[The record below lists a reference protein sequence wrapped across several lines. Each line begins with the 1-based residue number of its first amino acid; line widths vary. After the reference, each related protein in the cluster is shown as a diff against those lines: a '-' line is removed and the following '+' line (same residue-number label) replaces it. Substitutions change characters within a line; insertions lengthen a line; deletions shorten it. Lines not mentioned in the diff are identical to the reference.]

1 MTENG
6 IPPGM
11 WSRQYEAVL
20 EKQGN
25 NKKMQIK
32 AIFLRLMLAF
42 ALVAPVMFVETA
54 APAAAQSVQ
63 RIVVQGNQ
71 RVDRESILA
80 YLTFSRGGRYSEAA
94 ADESLKNLFQT
105 GLFEDVQI
113 SYRGGTVYVRVKEQ
127 PLVNRVFFRG
137 NRKVRDKKLADE
149 VQLRE
154 RTMFSRAKLAED
166 IERMRTIYRR
176 IGFEHVAITPKVVRL
191 SQNRVNI
198 VYDFTEGGVVKV
210 REIRFIGNQSIPAG
224 TLRGVMRTKTA
235 AFWRF
240 LTKSDRYDPDRLAQ
254 DRELLRLYYLK
265 KGFADVEIVSAEAQL
280 NEKGDG
286 YIITVTINEGPRYK
300 VRNVSVDPGV
310 VEIEPRRLERKILTR
325 PGRYFDA
332 SKLSKSLEQMTV
344 ETGRSG
350 LPFAVVRPDLQR
362 DPAAGRLDIVYRVE
376 EGPRVYIERI
386 EISGNTRTLDHVIR
400 RELQLAEGDAFN
412 RVLLDRARRRLL
424 ALGFFERVVMREE
437 PGSAPDKVVVVIEV
451 KEQSTGTFTV
461 GGGLSYS
468 ATGGIKPVAT
478 IEVQE
483 KNLLGTGRQLKVKG
497 KLGRDERSVDF
508 SYTEPY
514 LFGFN
519 MSGGFDLLF
528 NQKFLDTHSL
538 LEFGGGLRLGFRLD
552 DYQTLN
558 LRYNLK
564 HRTVTLVDAAVC
576 VPGDPKYSP
585 ALCPPG
591 TNWIS
596 SVGLTYMYDRLD
608 HPLNPTSGYLLRAS
622 LDVAGLGGNVRYVK
636 GEVAGLYLQPVL
648 ADHGVSLKLKGTAG
662 YIRSWGGYAMTAADR
677 FYKGGPTFRGF
688 SINGVG
694 PRDTTAQQNYV
705 GGELYAIGTVEL
717 HFPLGLPENLGLS
730 GFVFSDFGTVG
741 LVTGNGAGTVND
753 ALALRVSVGAG
764 LLWRSPIGPLQLT
777 AAYAVMKAPWDQTD
791 WLQFGI
797 ATKF

>member
-1 MTENG
+1 
-6 IPPGM
+6 
-11 WSRQYEAVL
+11 
-20 EKQGN
+20 
-25 NKKMQIK
+25 MQIK
-32 AIFLRLMLAF
+32 AIFLRLMLTF
-42 ALVAPVMFVETA
+42 ALLAPAVFIEVAT
-54 APAAAQSVQ
+54 PAAAQSVQ

-80 YLTFSRGGRYSEAA
+80 YLTFSRGGRYSVAA

-137 NRKVRDKKLADE
+137 NRKVRDKNLAEE

-154 RTMFSRAKLAED
+154 RTMFSRAKMAED
-166 IERMRTIYRR
+166 IERMRTIYQRLGIR
-176 IGFEHVAITPKVVRL
+176 DVVITPKVARL

-198 VYDFTEGGVVKV
+198 VYDFTEGRVLKV
-210 REIRFIGNQSIPAG
+210 REIRFIGNESISDSA
-224 TLRGVMRTKTA
+224 LRAVMRTKTA

-254 DRELLRLYYLK
+254 DRELLRLHYLK
-265 KGFADVEIVSAEAQL
+265 KGFADVEIVSAEAQM

-332 SKLSKSLEQMTV
+332 SKLSRTLEQMTV

-350 LPFAVVRPDLQR
+350 LPFAVVRPDIQR
-362 DPAAGRLDIVYRVE
+362 DPAAGQMDIVYRVE

-386 EISGNTRTLDHVIR
+386 EIVGNTRTLDHVIR

-412 RVLLDRARRRLL
+412 RVLLDRARRRLI
-424 ALGFFERVVMREE
+424 ALDFFERVEMREE
-437 PGSAPDKVVVVIEV
+437 PGSAPDKVVVLIEV
-451 KEQSTGTFTV
+451 KEKSTGSFSV
-461 GGGLSYS
+461 GAGISYS
-468 ATGGIKPVAT
+468 DTGGVQPVAS
-478 IEVQE
+478 IEVEE
-483 KNLLGTGRQLKVKG
+483 KNLLGTGRQVSLKG
-497 KLGRDERSVDF
+497 KIGLDERSVNF

-514 LFGFN
+514 LLGYAMN
-519 MSGGFDLLF
+519 GGLDLLF

-538 LEFGGGLRLGFRLD
+538 LELGGGLRLGFRLD
-552 DYQTLN
+552 DYQMLN

-564 HRTVTLVDAAVC
+564 RRTVTLPTGSRVCDATSA
-576 VPGDPKYSP
+576 DYSP
-585 ALCPPG
+585 ALCPAG

-596 SVGLTYMYDRLD
+596 SVGLTYTLDKLD
-608 HPLNPTSGYLLRAS
+608 HPFNPTSGYLLRAAV
-622 LDVAGLGGNVRYVK
+622 DVAGLGGNVRYVK
-636 GEVAGLYLQPVL
+636 GELTGLFYYPVL
-648 ADHGVSLKLKGTAG
+648 EDHDVSLKLKGTAG
-662 YIRSWGGYAMTAADR
+662 HIRSWGGYQLTAADR

-688 SINGVG
+688 ALNGVG
-694 PRDTTAQQNYV
+694 PHDTTANQNYV

-730 GFVFSDFGTVG
+730 GFVFSDFGTIG

-753 ALALRVSVGAG
+753 ALAFRMSVGAG
-764 LLWRSPIGPLQLT
+764 LLWKSPLGPLQLT
-777 AAYAVMKAPWDQTD
+777 ASYAVLRAPWDETG